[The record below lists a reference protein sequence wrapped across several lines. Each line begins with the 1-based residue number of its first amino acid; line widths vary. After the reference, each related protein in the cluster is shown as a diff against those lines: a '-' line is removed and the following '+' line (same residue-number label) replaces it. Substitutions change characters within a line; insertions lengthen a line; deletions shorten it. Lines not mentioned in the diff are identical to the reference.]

1 MTGSRWGKPRRPR
14 SGGVDEAALVLAVS
28 ALVVLAIG
36 WPLLMANECRAQD
49 PHSVDH
55 LQQMA
60 DLGVPQVAAVT
71 IGLIALRRAKGGGAP
86 PRT

>member
-1 MTGSRWGKPRRPR
+1 M
-14 SGGVDEAALVLAVS
+14 LAVS

-36 WPLLMANECRAQD
+36 WPLLMAHECRVQTQ
-49 PHSVDH
+49 HNVDH

-60 DLGVPQVAAVT
+60 DLGVPQVAAVA